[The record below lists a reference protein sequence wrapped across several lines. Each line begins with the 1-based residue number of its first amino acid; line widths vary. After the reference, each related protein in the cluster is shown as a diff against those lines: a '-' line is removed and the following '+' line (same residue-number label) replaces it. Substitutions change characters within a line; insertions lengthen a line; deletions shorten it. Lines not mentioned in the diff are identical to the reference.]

1 MVSEIFLYKWQSIN
15 ISPEVLT
22 HVFSHLP
29 PHSLTSIA
37 LVSRR
42 FHSLITTPH
51 AWRIAFARYFPGS
64 ARIIK
69 TISDVDKDETIT
81 DKRYFSRLSTLASW
95 RSEYILRT
103 RLLRALSR
111 GRPGEAISSKPRST
125 NLTVSQ
131 VNYFSSINLSITHID
146 AVLINNPNKPPPKFI
161 HGANQNGLATA
172 SEPSLGKADGWGFRD
187 PFSLNEFVDM
197 YPREAQYGLGRGQ
210 MVGLPN
216 ALSVSRRHG
225 MICGEG
231 IPGGRIYFRSIEEQ
245 RGHLLMT
252 TRELSVPEFGVPFLD
267 SALESTCSVWI
278 SKSCNIPDM
287 TNGLIGMISGSS
299 LGVVTAYSLGSHS
312 LKGRRLD
319 RGEMTARWVLS
330 PGIPIIAL
338 SIDEQYS
345 TNRFRDGRIWIVA
358 LNALGEVFYASDL
371 PKRAVINNNIALTE
385 DATYQLSWETGR
397 NMSWSLVEPTRRSAR
412 IDPYE
417 NSSFDGSYS
426 PRGSSES
433 MGLSKEQ
440 IFAETK
446 EIEQYVQKKP
456 SHFQSVCE
464 GWDMRRR
471 LEVDFAG
478 CNENQAGE
486 SVVIFECA
494 LEDEQRSRI
503 RRFTRLKQTESVT
516 PQAPGSQCPVFE
528 QLDSAPESRFPF
540 QESSWSFESTLSR
553 RTSNASFISSTAGTF
568 ETWRVSA
575 LSLGNIKAAQITTT
589 AIDSSRY
596 ALMTVSEDPLLNLSA
611 SGETSPMALPLD
623 KIPRLYQASQIPG
636 QRARFLAVGTNT
648 GTINVWNLRAR
659 ISASS
664 EIVNVVE
671 PLRIIHT
678 DSPQISCLALTSLYL
693 VHGGNDGLV
702 QAWDPLAS
710 NIQPLRTINSR
721 FSSRARRRIAQ
732 AEASPWGVGVNLFAA
747 GTLWLDP
754 EPTFLRGMVSLGGHL
769 RYWSYSSQSAD
780 QYKSS
785 KRRLRKSERGSNH
798 GGERITHTGRGAIH
812 DYIANE
818 KLELEKEKKD
828 RCKEEARL
836 AGRFGIDLLGPEAT
850 EDEVMAYATM
860 LSEESA
866 KKTEVGRGKS
876 PEISEVMTPIGGS
889 SAIGSEVSTIHDD
902 ANLAA
907 AIQASIDQD
916 NHVPALSSTGS
927 SQVYSVRYGKGRS
940 AQAEVIS
947 GASKQPELDDL
958 DFALQMS
965 IAEEQ
970 SRLEFES
977 ADFPALVPSISS
989 SDGKNKGKS
998 RS

>member
-1 MVSEIFLYKWQSIN
+1 MVSR
-15 ISPEVLT
+15 ISLCKLAKHIDIGLEVLT

-29 PHSLTSIA
+29 PQSLTSIA
-37 LVSRR
+37 LVCHR

-64 ARIIK
+64 TRIIK
-69 TISDVDKDETIT
+69 TISNVDDDEPIA

-146 AVLINNPNKPPPKFI
+146 ALLSNNPNKPPPKFI
-161 HGANQNGLATA
+161 HGADQNGLATA

-187 PFSLNEFVDM
+187 PFSLDEFVDM
-197 YPREAQYGLGRGQ
+197 YPGEAQYGLGRGQ
-210 MVGLPN
+210 IVGLPN
-216 ALSVSRRHG
+216 PLCVSRRHG

-231 IPGGRIYFRSIEEQ
+231 IPGGRLYFRSIEEQ

-252 TRELSVPEFGVPFLD
+252 TKELAAPELGVPSLN
-267 SALESTCSVWI
+267 SALESVCAVWI
-278 SKSCNIPDM
+278 SKTSNIPDM
-287 TNGLIGMISGSS
+287 TDGLIGMVSGSS
-299 LGVVTAYSLGSHS
+299 LGIVSAYSLGSNN
-312 LKGRRLD
+312 LNGRRLD
-319 RGEMTARWVLS
+319 RGELTARWVLS

-338 SIDEQYS
+338 FIDEHYS
-345 TNRFRDGRIWIVA
+345 AKRSRDGRIWIVA
-358 LNALGEVFYASDL
+358 LNALGEIFCTSNL
-371 PKRAVINNNIALTE
+371 PKRPHINSNVALTE
-385 DATYQLSWETGR
+385 DATYQFAWQTGR
-397 NMSWSLVEPTRRSAR
+397 SVSWSLVEPTRRTAR

-417 NSSFDGSYS
+417 NFSFDGSYS
-426 PRGSSES
+426 PRGSSDS

-446 EIEQYVQKKP
+446 EIEQYVKKTP
-456 SHFQSVCE
+456 NHFQSICE
-464 GWDMRRR
+464 RWDMRRR

-478 CNENQAGE
+478 CNEPQAGE
-486 SVVIFECA
+486 SIVIFECA
-494 LEDEQRSRI
+494 LEDDQKTSI
-503 RRFTRLKQTESVT
+503 RRFTRLKQKESVT
-516 PQAPGSQCPVFE
+516 PQTLGSQSPVLG
-528 QLDSAPESRFPF
+528 QSAFGSDPIPSYEG
-540 QESSWSFESTLSR
+540 SSWTFGSAVSR
-553 RTSNASFISSTAGTF
+553 RTSDASLGSLAPSTF
-568 ETWRVSA
+568 ETWRVST

-589 AIDSSRY
+589 AIDSSKY
-596 ALMTVSEDPLLNLSA
+596 ALMTISEDPLLNLSA
-611 SGETSPMALPLD
+611 TAENSPMASPLG
-623 KIPRLYQASQIPG
+623 KVSRPCQASEIPG
-636 QRARFLAVGTNT
+636 QRARFIAAGTKT
-648 GTINVWNLRAR
+648 GIIIVWNFRAP

-664 EIVNVVE
+664 ELVNVVE

-710 NIQPLRTINSR
+710 NAQPIRTINSR
-721 FSSRARRRIAQ
+721 FSGRARRRIAQ

-798 GGERITHTGRGAIH
+798 GGERITQTGRGAIH

-818 KLELEKEKKD
+818 RLELEKEKKE
-828 RCKEEARL
+828 RRQEEARL
-836 AGRFGIDLLGPEAT
+836 AGRFGIDLLGPGAT
-850 EDEVMAYATM
+850 EDEIMAYATM
-860 LSEESA
+860 LSEESV
-866 KKTEVGRGKS
+866 KEVYEKS
-876 PEISEVMTPIGGS
+876 PEIDDVEINFADGS
-889 SAIGSEVSTIHDD
+889 SVIGSGILHTQDD
-902 ANLAA
+902 ASLAA
-907 AIQASIDQD
+907 ALQASLDQD
-916 NHVPALSSTGS
+916 EQARLLSRIGS
-927 SQVYSVRYGKGRS
+927 SEVYSVRYGKGRT
-940 AQAEVIS
+940 AQS
-947 GASKQPELDDL
+947 TASSRTGKQPDLDDL
-958 DFALQMS
+958 DFALQLS
-965 IAEEQ
+965 IAEER
-970 SRLEFES
+970 SRLEFEN
-977 ADFPALVPSISS
+977 ADFPALASLVNASE
-989 SDGKNKGKS
+989 GKGKGRRNS
-998 RS
+998 